1 MSVTHDKY
9 APLQRKGILSYKIED
24 DPIID
29 VNGVKHKTSLF
40 INASY
45 DKYGVLLEAFKNGG
59 FQYPLC
65 IVLYD
70 ETIANYST
78 IGDKMKLFSILN
90 LLPIDKIRLELSD
103 SNFALYNLVLN
114 RIGWIHDKRTYV
126 QLTLDRNPVSS
137 EAKKEMHIED
147 TPGYIYIPDQKLIW
161 FTNKTLTS
169 VRSRIGKDVVDQAIE
184 LKRDVK
190 KYCYEMDSTYDL
202 KHMDD
207 FGRTYL
213 AYKWISE
220 NIEFPERY
228 TYYDEN
234 GMQRLKI
241 NAPKYISEPHG
252 TFKYKEGV
260 CSGQASLMKAFLN
273 NPCMKVDAVTLAGW
287 CPFARHA
294 WVGINIDGY
303 LYECCTTMEGPFK
316 PLSKLGY
323 ELDESEIYP
332 IIYRQA
338 HLSEKDREY
347 IKEYTDSLKLKKRK
361 W

>member
-1 MSVTHDKY
+1 MSVTQDKY
-9 APLQRKGILSYKIED
+9 APLVRKNMLSYEIKDE
-24 DPIID
+24 PIID
-29 VNGVKHKTSLF
+29 ITGVKYRTSLYV
-40 INASY
+40 NASY
-45 DKYGVLLEAFKNGG
+45 DKYNVLIEAFKNGG
-59 FQYPLC
+59 FQYPLN

-70 ETIANYST
+70 ETIGDLKS
-78 IGDKMKLFSILN
+78 IQDKMKLFSVLN

-103 SNFALYNLVLN
+103 TNFALYNIVLN

-147 TPGYIYIPDQKLIW
+147 TPGQIYIPDEKLIW

-169 VRSRIGKDVVDQAIE
+169 VRSRVGSKEIDEAIE

-190 KYCYEMDSTYDL
+190 KYCYEMESKYDL

-213 AYKWISE
+213 AYQWINE
-220 NIEFPERY
+220 NVEFPERY

-241 NAPKYISEPHG
+241 NAPRYISEPHG
-252 TFKYKEGV
+252 TFKYREGV
-260 CSGQASLMKAFLN
+260 CSGQARLMKAFLN
-273 NPCMKVDAVTLAGW
+273 NPCMKVDAVTLSGW

-294 WVGINIDGY
+294 WVGINIDGN
-303 LYECCTTMEGPFK
+303 LYQCCTTMEGPFK
-316 PLSKLGY
+316 PLTKEYGY
-323 ELDESEIYP
+323 TLDETEMYPMIYKL
-332 IIYRQA
+332 A
-338 HLSEKDREY
+338 HLSPKDREY
-347 IKEYTDSLKLKKRK
+347 IKEYTDKLKLKKRK
-361 W
+361 